1 MASTGFDKVLGR
13 LADQDL
19 ITPYFEAAVLADN
32 WPLSY
37 NVKIDSSPYYGLD
50 TDGKPDGYFHPST
63 HPTLGER
70 ELYYRFHPDFRD
82 KLAWEPNSVQR
93 QMAFA
98 VGSALHGVVQTQMV
112 MAGLVHPDDIEVE
125 YVNEE
130 HHVRGRIDWMTHHPN
145 GTRLLVEASVR
156 DEFLALFHRFTDSHV
171 LGDSRD
177 TATTISPMIHPD
189 HLNRVAGFV
198 DRARAAGD
206 TIVRGGQ
213 RSDLGGDDGL
223 WYEPTLIE
231 PRSNDSEVVQHEIF
245 GPVLTF
251 QTFADEAEAVA
262 LANST
267 PYGLSAIVYTGSQER
282 AERMGRAVR
291 AGTIWTNCF
300 LVRDLTAPF
309 GGCGISG
316 IGREGGD
323 YALDFYSDL
332 KMFQV
337 LDGTTS

>member
-145 GTRLLVEASVR
+145 GTRLLVELKTRTPRKFAYQTEPEPSWVAQVNLGLDSQDCDLGILLMLEAGYPVR
-156 DEFLALFHRFTDSHV
+156 LTEFRIR
-171 LGDSRD
+171 RD
-177 TATTISPMIHPD
+177 PILLESIYAKFD
-189 HLNRVAGFV
+189 RV
-198 DRARAAGD
+198 RAAIAANEPPRHCCAPD
-206 TIVRGGQ
+206 STEMKKCPARGHCWMKQ
-213 RSDLGGDDGL
+213 L
-223 WYEPTLIE
+223 P
-231 PRSNDSEVVQHEIF
+231 
-245 GPVLTF
+245 
-251 QTFADEAEAVA
+251 
-262 LANST
+262 
-267 PYGLSAIVYTGSQER
+267 
-282 AERMGRAVR
+282 
-291 AGTIWTNCF
+291 
-300 LVRDLTAPF
+300 
-309 GGCGISG
+309 
-316 IGREGGD
+316 
-323 YALDFYSDL
+323 
-332 KMFQV
+332 
-337 LDGTTS
+337 

>member
-145 GTRLLVEASVR
+145 GTRLLVELKTRTPRKFAYQTEPEPSWVAQVNLGLDSQDCDLGILLMLEAGYPFRLTEFRIRR
-156 DEFLALFHRFTDSHV
+156 DPILLESIYAKFD
-171 LGDSRD
+171 
-177 TATTISPMIHPD
+177 
-189 HLNRVAGFV
+189 RV
-198 DRARAAGD
+198 RAAIAANEPPRHCCAPD
-206 TIVRGGQ
+206 STEMKKCPARGHCWM
-213 RSDLGGDDGL
+213 R
-223 WYEPTLIE
+223 E
-231 PRSNDSEVVQHEIF
+231 
-245 GPVLTF
+245 
-251 QTFADEAEAVA
+251 
-262 LANST
+262 LA
-267 PYGLSAIVYTGSQER
+267 
-282 AERMGRAVR
+282 
-291 AGTIWTNCF
+291 
-300 LVRDLTAPF
+300 
-309 GGCGISG
+309 
-316 IGREGGD
+316 
-323 YALDFYSDL
+323 
-332 KMFQV
+332 
-337 LDGTTS
+337 

>member
-145 GTRLLVEASVR
+145 GTRLLVELKTRTPRKFAYQTEPEPSWVAQVNLGLDSQDCDLGILLMLEAGYPFRLTEFRIRR
-156 DEFLALFHRFTDSHV
+156 DPILLESIYAKFD
-171 LGDSRD
+171 
-177 TATTISPMIHPD
+177 
-189 HLNRVAGFV
+189 RV
-198 DRARAAGD
+198 RAAIAANEPPRHCCAPD
-206 TIVRGGQ
+206 STEMKKCPARGHC
-213 RSDLGGDDGL
+213 
-223 WYEPTLIE
+223 WMKE
-231 PRSNDSEVVQHEIF
+231 
-245 GPVLTF
+245 
-251 QTFADEAEAVA
+251 
-262 LANST
+262 LA
-267 PYGLSAIVYTGSQER
+267 
-282 AERMGRAVR
+282 
-291 AGTIWTNCF
+291 
-300 LVRDLTAPF
+300 
-309 GGCGISG
+309 
-316 IGREGGD
+316 
-323 YALDFYSDL
+323 
-332 KMFQV
+332 
-337 LDGTTS
+337 